1 LVVIEQFAHAV
12 SFVQWVELLLGNLFE
27 LFDELDD
34 LTVLVLARV
43 IGVQFDL
50 FQLFN
55 DVNFVFASRAPY
67 RIAYVVSGIVDN
79 YGTGDNIMMMLFIM

>member
-55 DVNFVFASRAPY
+55 GVNFVFASRAPY
-67 RIAYVVSGIVDN
+67 RIAHVGSGIVDN